1 MEINYSLGDLNK
13 VAKEILSFSKADVFL
28 FYGEMGSGKTTLIKE
43 MGKILEVEDNISSP
57 SFGIVNEY
65 HSPSG
70 PVYHFDC
77 YRLENPEEALDFGIE
92 EYLYSGNKVF
102 IEWPDKIS
110 DYLPE
115 DYVRIEIKKMGDGSR
130 FLRLTDAVK
139 N

>member
-1 MEINYSLGDLNK
+1 
-13 VAKEILSFSKADVFL
+13 
-28 FYGEMGSGKTTLIKE
+28 GSGKTTLIKE

-115 DYVRIEIKKMGDGSR
+115 DYVRIEIKKMRDGSR

>member
-43 MGKILEVEDNISSP
+43 MGKILEVEDNISSH

-70 PVYHFDC
+70 PVYHFDR
-77 YRLENPEEALDFGIE
+77 YRLENPEEALDFGVE
-92 EYLYSGNKVF
+92 EYLYRGPKVS
-102 IEWPDKIS
+102 I
-110 DYLPE
+110 YCPE
-115 DYVRIEIKKMGDGSR
+115 
-130 FLRLTDAVK
+130 
-139 N
+139 